1 MRRSFLQVKTGGV
14 STSTSYYKLQCCK
27 MYRSFFDEC
36 PLRPLKIP
44 EMFLVKKRVMS
55 SSFRLQTPHVRCEY
69 CKERD
74 VQSTERKEKA
84 VSVKTASW
92 HRSHT
97 NGKQRLQ
104 FCQVPLNSSTLVSQ
118 AHIIGNE

>member
-1 MRRSFLQVKTGGV
+1 
-14 STSTSYYKLQCCK
+14 

-74 VQSTERKEKA
+74 VQSTERKEKL
-84 VSVKTASW
+84 SV
-92 HRSHT
+92 
-97 NGKQRLQ
+97 
-104 FCQVPLNSSTLVSQ
+104 
-118 AHIIGNE
+118 